1 MNVKLT
7 LFHFTELQRNGFNLD
22 MIFLLKLAEEGHDLV
37 SLCEGNA
44 KLEIICQGVYR
55 KGLISQDHKITRI
68 GKNVLEFLKQEAP
81 KDKIVKNKS
90 VNEDFEK
97 WWKAYPGTDT
107 FEYKGKKFAGSRS
120 LRSDKE
126 NCKTRFNSIIVEGE
140 YSVDDLIAALEFDIT
155 QKKENSLKTGMNK
168 LSFMQNSYTYLNQ
181 RSFEP
186 FIELVKEGVKII
198 ESSNLTGGT
207 DI

>member
-1 MNVKLT
+1 
-7 LFHFTELQRNGFNLD
+7 
-22 MIFLLKLAEEGHDLV
+22 MIFLLKLAEEGHDLI

-68 GKNVLEFLKQEAP
+68 GKNVLEFLKEEAP

-90 VNEDFEK
+90 VSADFER
-97 WWKAYPGTDT
+97 WWKTYPGTDT
-107 FEYKGKKFAGSRS
+107 FEYKGKKFSGSRS
-120 LRSDKE
+120 LRADKE
-126 NCKTRFNSIIVEGE
+126 NCKTRFNSILVEGE
-140 YSVDDLIAALEFDIT
+140 YTVDDLISALEFDVA

-186 FIELVKEGVKII
+186 FIELVKEGVKVN
-198 ESSNLTGGT
+198 ESNNLKGT

>member
-1 MNVKLT
+1 MNIKLT
-7 LFHFTELQRNGFNLD
+7 VFHFKELQRNGFNLD
-22 MIFLLKLAEEGHDLV
+22 MIFLLKLAEEGHDLI
-37 SLCEGNA
+37 SLCNGNA

-55 KGLISQDHKITRI
+55 KGLLSQDHKITKI
-68 GKNVLEFLKQEAP
+68 GKNVLEFLKEEAP
-81 KDKIVKNKS
+81 KDKIVKSKT
-90 VNEDFEK
+90 VNSDFER
-97 WWKAYPGTDT
+97 WWKTYPGTDT
-107 FEYKGKKFAGSRS
+107 FEYKGKKFSGSRS

-140 YSVDDLIAALEFDIT
+140 YTVDDLVSALEFDVM

-186 FIELVKEGVKII
+186 FIELVKEGVKIN
-198 ESSNLTGGT
+198 ESNNSIGST